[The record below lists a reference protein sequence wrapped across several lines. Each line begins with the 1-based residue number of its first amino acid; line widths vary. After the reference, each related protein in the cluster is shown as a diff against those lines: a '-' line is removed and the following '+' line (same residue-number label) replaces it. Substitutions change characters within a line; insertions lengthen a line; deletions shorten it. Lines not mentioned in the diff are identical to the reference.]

1 LLVNIITTTLPG
13 VIEIAP
19 DVFGDKRGFFME
31 TYHQIRYKDC
41 GIDRTFVQDNLS
53 FSFQGTLRGLHFQ
66 YPRAQA
72 KLIQA
77 LEGEVFDVVVDIR
90 RGSPHFG
97 QWAGALLSD
106 QNKRQLYVPEGFA
119 HGFCVLSARALVH
132 YKCSELY
139 APECEGGILWSD
151 PGLNIEWPVKTP
163 VLSEKDSRYSFLRD
177 LPVDR
182 LPVYSEINMNTR

>member
-1 LLVNIITTTLPG
+1 VNIIKKTLPG

-19 DVFGDKRGFFME
+19 DVFADKRGFFME
-31 TYHQIRYKDC
+31 TYHQRRYKDC

-53 FSFQGTLRGLHFQ
+53 FSLQGTLRGLHFQ
-66 YPRAQA
+66 YPHPQA

-77 LEGEVFDVVVDIR
+77 LEGEVFDVVADIR

-97 QWAGALLSD
+97 QWAGAILSD

-119 HGFCVLSARALVH
+119 HGFCVLSERALVL
-132 YKCSELY
+132 YKCSDFY
-139 APECEGGILWSD
+139 APECEAGILWSD
-151 PGLNIEWPVKTP
+151 PDLNISWPEKTP

-177 LPVDR
+177 LPADR
-182 LPVYSEINMNTR
+182 LPVYKDIR